1 MKPRRRPPSV
11 AGIAARMARLPL
23 ACYPPAWRERY
34 GAEMRALVDD
44 TGADARTITSL
55 VWGAVAVWA
64 GPPRHLHDPS
74 ARVRASLATVLA
86 AWAALAGLGLVF
98 GQLSEAQGLHTITPD
113 HPFVQWS
120 YSAYAVAAHV
130 SVAVVLLGGFPLLWS
145 MLRLA
150 RLQGRR
156 RDLALLAMP
165 AIVPAGFFAALIVTA
180 KLVRRGGGIGIGPW
194 WFLAFTVLGFA
205 AAGLA
210 AAGPGLAL
218 RRLRPG
224 GSALRLAA
232 VAAVVAVL
240 TMGAAGAASITDAVG
255 LYLWAPSYGGY
266 RAAWLLA
273 SYLSLVLLAM
283 AIASISSVR
292 AARAAWAMPDR
303 A

>member
-1 MKPRRRPPSV
+1 MRPRRRPPPG

-44 TGADARTITSL
+44 TGADARTVTSL
-55 VWGAVAVWA
+55 AWGAVAVWA

-98 GQLSEAQGLHTITPD
+98 GQLAEAQDLHTITPG

-120 YSAYAVAAHV
+120 HSAYAIAAHV
-130 SVAVVLLGGFPLLWS
+130 SAAIVLLGGLPLLWS

-150 RLQGRR
+150 RRQGRR
-156 RDLALLAMP
+156 RDLALLATP
-165 AIVPAGFFAALIVTA
+165 AIVPAGFLAALAVTA
-180 KLVRRGGGIGIGPW
+180 KLVRTGGGTGIGPW
-194 WFLAFTVLGFA
+194 WFLAFTILGFL

-210 AAGPGLAL
+210 AAGPALAL
-218 RRLRPG
+218 RRLRPSG
-224 GSALRLAA
+224 PPLRLAAAAA
-232 VAAVVAVL
+232 VAAVL
-240 TMGAAGAASITDAVG
+240 TMAAAGTASITDAVG

-266 RAAWLLA
+266 RATWPLA
-273 SYLSLVLLAM
+273 GYLSLILPAM
-283 AIASISSVR
+283 AIASISSLR
-292 AARAAWAMPDR
+292 AARAALAIPGHT
-303 A
+303 